1 MIRNHFLKSKSIF
14 VLPSLKK
21 ELFQRLQDR
30 LISNLESVYARM
42 QEVLSDVIHYVEYDY
57 VIVNDNFKHTV
68 LEIKKL
74 YNLNV

>member
-1 MIRNHFLKSKSIF
+1 M
-14 VLPSLKK
+14 PSLKK